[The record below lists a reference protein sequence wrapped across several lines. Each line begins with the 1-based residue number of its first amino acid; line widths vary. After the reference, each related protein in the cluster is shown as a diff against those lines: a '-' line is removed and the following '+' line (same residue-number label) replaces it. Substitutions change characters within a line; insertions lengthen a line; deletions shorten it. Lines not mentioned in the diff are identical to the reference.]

1 MSDNVGGGGNP
12 DPPDNPNPPAPT
24 LHQLFVLFVRQLLRL
39 IPVLPNTLIVPMI
52 ARRLDVNLL
61 NRLRDLLID
70 LRYRCQQSQT
80 GNALIVPQYP
90 PAGVVTHNHIAQLTN
105 GVNYLNQV
113 IENVQQ
119 FINRTN
125 QA

>member
-1 MSDNVGGGGNP
+1 MSDNGGGGGN
-12 DPPDNPNPPAPT
+12 PDNPNPPAPT

-80 GNALIVPQYP
+80 GNALIVPHYP
-90 PAGVVTHNHIAQLTN
+90 PAGVVTYNHIAQLMN

-113 IENVQQ
+113 IENVQL
-119 FINRTN
+119 FIDRTN